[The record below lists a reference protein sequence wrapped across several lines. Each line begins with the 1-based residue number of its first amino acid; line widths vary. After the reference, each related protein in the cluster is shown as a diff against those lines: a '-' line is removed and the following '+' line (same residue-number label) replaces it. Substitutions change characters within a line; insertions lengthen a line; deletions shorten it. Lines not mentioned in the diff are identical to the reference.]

1 MARFLGMVK
10 VSADEAAK
18 MVKDGPSARR
28 NYWEYLVQEAG
39 GSIEGM
45 WLTNVGD
52 WDVILVLDMHEGS
65 TSDGAAATLA
75 RRAAG
80 LAVSERWIELVD
92 VDAAQS
98 SIEAL
103 RASRPHQD

>member
-10 VSADEAAK
+10 VSAEEAAK
-18 MVKDGPSARR
+18 MVRDGPAARR
-28 NYWEYLVQEAG
+28 DYLQHLVHEAG

-52 WDVILVLDMHEGS
+52 WDLILLLDMHQG
-65 TSDGAAATLA
+65 TTADGAAATLA

-92 VDAAQS
+92 VDTAQAA
-98 SIEAL
+98 IESLGL
-103 RASRPHQD
+103 RSGHQD